1 MGPHGLGLL
10 CTQLDTAGL
19 IACQV
24 PAFWCMKEPREA
36 GLMTLL
42 SVVKQ
47 IKGMMTEWYP
57 ATLTVL
63 YQGLHRAPQGQP
75 IQL

>member
-1 MGPHGLGLL
+1 MGPKGLGLL
-10 CTQLDTAGL
+10 CTQLGTAGL

-42 SVVKQ
+42 SIVKK
-47 IKGMMTEWYP
+47 IKGMMTGMVSCNP
-57 ATLTVL
+57 NCSISGVT
-63 YQGLHRAPQGQP
+63 
-75 IQL
+75 